1 MRERD
6 FYEALSYLKR
16 TLLTK
21 IKSKVTDQLFK
32 LSEGLTFLMKKKYAE
47 AIDLMDSCEIN
58 FKYELAHHVPYLK
71 NLLNNALAY
80 GNFSLGNH

>member
-1 MRERD
+1 MLYNELLSKNSSAKVFSEAIAECAIICMRERD

-32 LSEGLTFLMKKKYAE
+32 LS
-47 AIDLMDSCEIN
+47 
-58 FKYELAHHVPYLK
+58 
-71 NLLNNALAY
+71 
-80 GNFSLGNH
+80 